1 MKYAFIIPFLCFSFL
16 SFSQTDNIVVR
27 KIQRFE
33 NTQRDL
39 STITSNHIEIK
50 DSVFQYVETK
60 RQELAPNCPVSILNT
75 RSLENRTSVIENWYA
90 QFPLEYKNYVEFLE
104 RFIRSNL

>member
-1 MKYAFIIPFLCFSFL
+1 MKYTFIIFFLFSSFL
-16 SFSQTDNIVVR
+16 SFSQTDNTVIR

-39 STITSNHIEIK
+39 TKITTNNTEIK
-50 DSVFQYVETK
+50 DSVFQFVETK
-60 RQELAPNCPVSILNT
+60 RLELAPNCPLSILNNV
-75 RSLENRTSVIENWYA
+75 SIENRTSLIENWYI

-104 RFIRSNL
+104 RLIRSKI